1 MKVIDSMWFNTAQG
15 NFGIVVGEN
24 EVRQRNMYAGVVRGF
39 DQEADENAILAW
51 GNKVNIRMLEGLID
65 KTHSRAI
72 EEAKRVLRRVEKEK
86 GRKR

>member
-24 EVRQRNMYAGVVRGF
+24 EVGERKMYAGVVRGF
-39 DQEADENAILAW
+39 DQKADENAILAW
-51 GNKVNIRMLEGLID
+51 GNKVNIRMLEGLIN
-65 KTHSRAI
+65 KIHSRAI